1 MTSLTEDELIENY
14 RILIN
19 NLEYCKYIVLQINS
33 KYKDEQLFENS
44 FELIAILH
52 QKFDLYN
59 EYISFDS
66 SNLIYNDLPPKCKE
80 ILDLIYKCFKRFY
93 YLVDKLEVKGSD
105 IEYLMNDNIFK
116 HFKDIFNVAIIIQ
129 NKILECYDFYECNRD
144 INHELVNIIDNL
156 KII

>member
-1 MTSLTEDELIENY
+1 M
-14 RILIN
+14 
-19 NLEYCKYIVLQINS
+19 
-33 KYKDEQLFENS
+33 
-44 FELIAILH
+44 
-52 QKFDLYN
+52 
-59 EYISFDS
+59 
-66 SNLIYNDLPPKCKE
+66 PPKCKE
-80 ILDLIYKCFKRFY
+80 ILDLIYKSFKRFY

-105 IEYLMNDNIFK
+105 IKYLMNDNIFK